1 MDKETQKEFD
11 NLGRMI
17 KRGFDGVDKRFDG
30 VDKRFDKVENRLDKL
45 ETDVGE
51 LKDGHKTIELRLDN
65 LAPKFEVD
73 DLKKRVEKL
82 EFAQEL

>member
-1 MDKETQKEFD
+1 MEKETQKEFD

-30 VDKRFDKVENRLDKL
+30 VDKRFDGVDKRFDGVESRLDNL
-45 ETDVGE
+45 E
-51 LKDGHKTIELRLDN
+51 DGHKTIELRLDN